1 MSGADLGSGFLS
13 RIVGEGAS
21 VASARAAI
29 VSWKR
34 LIHINWTAVR
44 TDVSVEL
51 AIAETTVSITEVMLT
66 VIWNCTRGSAESGLR
81 SGCQMA

>member
-13 RIVGEGAS
+13 RMVGAGGS
-21 VASARAAI
+21 VASAKAAI

-44 TDVSVEL
+44 TDVLVEL
-51 AIAETTVSITEVMLT
+51 AIAETKVGIIEVMLT
-66 VIWNCTRGSAESGLR
+66 VIWNCTRESAK
-81 SGCQMA
+81 

>member
-1 MSGADLGSGFLS
+1 MVMSGADLGSGFLS
-13 RIVGEGAS
+13 RIVGEGGS

-51 AIAETTVSITEVMLT
+51 AIAETMVSITEVMLT
-66 VIWNCTRGSAESGLR
+66 VI
-81 SGCQMA
+81 

>member
-1 MSGADLGSGFLS
+1 MSGADLGSGFLF
-13 RIVGEGAS
+13 RMVGVGRL

-44 TDVSVEL
+44 TDVLVEL
-51 AIAETTVSITEVMLT
+51 AIAETKVGIIEVMLT
-66 VIWNCTRGSAESGLR
+66 VIWNCTRESAK
-81 SGCQMA
+81 

>member
-1 MSGADLGSGFLS
+1 MSDSDLALGFLF
-13 RIVGEGAS
+13 RMVGEGGS
-21 VASARAAI
+21 VASASAAS

-51 AIAETTVSITEVMLT
+51 AIAETMVSITEVMLT
-66 VIWNCTRGSAESGLR
+66 VIWNCT
-81 SGCQMA
+81 